1 MYKFILPFLTLTL
14 VACGSGQKEDTA
26 ALNEKKAALE
36 KLKSD
41 KTKLDEQI
49 KKAQDELSKMD
60 SNNMTKPKLVQVIP
74 VALRDF
80 SHYINLQGRVASE
93 NIYTITPR
101 NGIGGQVKAVYIKKG
116 DYVKPGQLILKLDD
130 VLYKKNLD
138 QLNTQL
144 GFAKDVYS
152 RQKNLW
158 DQNIGSEIQL
168 LSAKNNVEALEKQI
182 ATLKEQASQTNVY
195 SDVSGV
201 VETVNIRVGEIF
213 TAQSFQPQIQIINN
227 SSLKVTVEVPENYV
241 SRVGRGSFAEIEFPD
256 VNKTIN
262 ASVSLL
268 SNLIGQN
275 NRSFL
280 AEFKIGG
287 VAGLRP
293 NQLAL
298 VRIKDY
304 SAPNAVVIPVNVVQ
318 TDENGKYVFVAATEG
333 KKVVARKR
341 RVFIGEMYNDALHVR
356 NGLQVNDML
365 VTTGYQNLYEG
376 QSIVY

>member
-60 SNNMTKPKLVQVIP
+60 SSNMTKPKLVQVIP